1 MILFDIAATEIFSNK
16 QALIFDLLGE
26 TKVNKLSEQVEVAN
40 GGLVERRKFL
50 KSGATFLSVLAASSA
65 SSAAQTDVFDDHPK
79 HMKIPGVAS
88 ELYGEPSKYESH
100 VKRLPEHVYGSSI
113 ITAAFT
119 PIDQLNGIITPAGLH
134 FVVHHNGIPDIEPSD
149 HEFKIHGL
157 VHKPLKWSVESL
169 LNYPMVSRV
178 HFLECAGNSGP
189 NVIADAPMDM
199 TCGQI
204 HGQISGSLWTGVPL
218 KYLLDEVGIKPNG
231 KWAMCEGAD
240 SGNHVRNIPLQKLY
254 DDAIIALYQNGERIR
269 PDQGYPM
276 RLFVPGY
283 EGNMNVKWLHRM
295 EISDIPSQSK
305 DEQSLYADI
314 TADERVKQ
322 YSFNMEVKSVITKPS
337 GKQQLPMSGFYEIS
351 GFAWS
356 GRGKVQKVEVSA
368 DGGKT
373 WALAHLEGPIMSKSL
388 TRFTIP
394 WRWNGQKAI
403 ILSRAMDE
411 YGNTQPTRQEWVSRY
426 ARYSH
431 GHNNSINAWLVSNN
445 GRVSNFYV

>member
-1 MILFDIAATEIFSNK
+1 MSI
-16 QALIFDLLGE
+16 
-26 TKVNKLSEQVEVAN
+26 VKLNSSKEQLEVAK
-40 GGLVERRKFL
+40 GGLLDRRKFL
-50 KSGATFLSVLAASSA
+50 TSSA
-65 SSAAQTDVFDDHPK
+65 SFLSIAAASVAASTLSSTAAARVFESHPK
-79 HMKIPGVAS
+79 HMKTPGVPS
-88 ELYGEPSKYESH
+88 EIYGKPSKYESH
-100 VKRLPEHVYGSSI
+100 VGRLPEHVYSSNI

-134 FVVHHNGIPDIEPSD
+134 FVVHHSGIPDIEPTN
-149 HEFKIHGL
+149 HQFMIHGL
-157 VHKPLKWSVESL
+157 VNKPLKWSVEAL

-189 NVIADAPMDM
+189 NAIADSPMDM
-199 TCGQI
+199 TCGAI
-204 HGQISGSLWTGVPL
+204 HGQISGSLWTGIPL
-218 KYLLDEVGIKPNG
+218 KYLLDEAGIKPSA

-240 SGNHVRNIPLQKLY
+240 AGNHVRNIPLQKLY

-295 EISDIPSQSK
+295 EISDTPSQSK

-314 TADERVKQ
+314 MANGKVKQ

-337 GKQQLPMSGFYEIS
+337 GKQQLPIPGFYEIS

-356 GRGKVQKVEVSA
+356 GRGKVKAVEVSA

-373 WALAHLEGPIMSKSL
+373 WAQANLEGPIMSKAM

-394 WRWNGQKAI
+394 WKWSGKKAI
-403 ILSRAMDE
+403 LVSRAIDE
-411 YGNTQPTRQEWVSRY
+411 FGNTQPTREDWISRY
-426 ARYSH
+426 ARFSH
-431 GHNNSINAWLVSNN
+431 GHNNSINSWLVSND
-445 GRVSNFYV
+445 GKVSNFYV

>member
-1 MILFDIAATEIFSNK
+1 MKKAKSRLHNQT
-16 QALIFDLLGE
+16 
-26 TKVNKLSEQVEVAN
+26 EVAK
-40 GGLVERRKFL
+40 GGLLDRRQFL
-50 KSGATFLSVLAASSA
+50 LSGATFLSAIAASSVSKTA
-65 SSAAQTDVFDDHPK
+65 HAGTFDVHPQY
-79 HMKIPGVAS
+79 MKTPGRPS
-88 ELYGEPSKYESH
+88 ELYGRPSKYEAH
-100 VKRLPEHVYGSSI
+100 VGRLPEQVYSSAI
-113 ITAAFT
+113 MTAAFT

-149 HEFKIHGL
+149 HQFMLHGL
-157 VHKPLKWSVESL
+157 VDKPLKWSVETL
-169 LNYPMVSRV
+169 LNYPMISRIN
-178 HFLECAGNSGP
+178 FLECAGNSAP
-189 NVIADAPMDM
+189 NAVSDDPMDM
-199 TCGQI
+199 TAGEI

-218 KYLLDEVGIKPNG
+218 KYLLDEVGVKPSA
-231 KWAMCEGAD
+231 KWAMCEGGD
-240 SGNHVRNIPLQKLY
+240 SGNHVRNVPLQKLY

-314 TADERVKQ
+314 TSDERIKQ
-322 YSFNMEVKSVITKPS
+322 FSYTMEVKSVITRPS
-337 GKQQLPMSGFYEIS
+337 GKQQLPMSGIYEIS

-356 GRGKVQKVEVSA
+356 GRGKVKMVEVSA

-373 WALAHLEGPIMSKSL
+373 WALANLEGPIMSKSM

-394 WRWNGQKAI
+394 WKWNGQKAI
-403 ILSRAMDE
+403 LLSRATDE
-411 YGNTQPTRQEWVSRY
+411 FGNVQPSRDEWVPRY

-431 GHNNSINAWLVSNN
+431 GHNNSINAWQVSND